1 MGFKKTVELD
11 YPLEKV
17 FKVFIKTAKKDFP
30 KFNEKDPLGAKANKK
45 IKSGSQRT
53 VNIRVEVTAYE
64 KDKLYQITSVRDK
77 LMCISTYRFE
87 KSKDNKT
94 LFSLEEN
101 DNKTGVFSGINEFL
115 QNILF
120 RKRITNKF
128 NHLVSGLE
136 IEIQSYDERVQKSV
150 KKEDVNK

>member
-17 FKVFIKTAKKDFP
+17 FKVFIKAAKKEFP
-30 KFNEKDPLGAKANKK
+30 KFNEKNPLGATISKK
-45 IKSGSQRT
+45 IKSGSSRT
-53 VNIRVEVTAYE
+53 IDIRVEVTAYE

-77 LMCISTYRFE
+77 LMCVSTYSFE
-87 KSKDNKT
+87 KSGDDKT

-101 DNKTGVFSGINEFL
+101 DNTTGMFAGINTFL

-120 RKRITNKF
+120 RKRITDKF
-128 NHLVSGLE
+128 NQLVAGLQNE
-136 IEIQSYDERVQKSV
+136 IESYDERVQKSI
-150 KKEDVNK
+150 KKEEVDT